1 MQPTVRTPVTGD
13 WERAQVMEDVIL
25 DVRRDWFGA
34 RIVSLGRAVA
44 VLEAGGEMVMAIDED
59 GPGADRLI
67 AEAAQRSAYVVAT
80 DFTRPPDLG
89 ARLRRAGFAPVQRHA
104 TYILDETAYQRSDDP
119 EPPAGRR
126 TGLLQML
133 RRRERPAVAVHRI
146 SEAELPEWNGV
157 CWRAFGARYSE
168 VASLLDKQSAFRNM
182 GADANW
188 YLATVAGRPA
198 GTAILYQDDE
208 AAQVLAVGTLPSLQG
223 RGVATAIMR
232 YLIADWQQQGH
243 GFLFLDTNPGSGAE
257 RLYLKLG
264 FVPAYLR
271 EVYAPG
277 RPLP

>member
-1 MQPTVRTPVTGD
+1 VQPTVRTPVTAD
-13 WERAQVMEDVIL
+13 WERAQVMEEVIL

-34 RIVSLGRAVA
+34 RVVSLGRAVA
-44 VLEAGGEMVMAIDED
+44 VLEAGGEMVTAIDED

-67 AEAAQRSAYVVAT
+67 AEAARRSAFVVAT
-80 DFTRPPDLG
+80 DFSRPADLG

-104 TYILDETAYQRSDDP
+104 TYILDETAFQSSRDP
-119 EPPAGRR
+119 DPPVDRR
-126 TGLLQML
+126 TGLLHLL

-146 SEAELPEWNGV
+146 SEAELHVWNGV

-168 VASLLDKQSAFRNM
+168 AASLLDKQSAFRNM
-182 GADANW
+182 GADASW

-198 GTAILYQDDE
+198 GTAIIYQGDE

-223 RGVATAIMR
+223 CGVATAIMR
-232 YLIADWQQQGH
+232 HLIVNWQQEGH
-243 GFLFLDTNPGSGAE
+243 GFLFLDTSPGSGAE

-277 RPLP
+277 RPIP